1 MDDGNYCWGFEKAFD
16 NADHDILLKFWNI
29 IALGESLINGLYLMV
44 VIKINEWVKFGSI
57 CRVSKGSIND
67 LYYAIEVGL

>member
-29 IALGESLINGLYLMV
+29 IALGESLINGLLSY
-44 VIKINEWVKFGSI
+44 GSN
-57 CRVSKGSIND
+57 KNQWMG
-67 LYYAIEVGL
+67 

>member
-1 MDDGNYCWGFEKAFD
+1 MDDGNYGCCFEKAFD
-16 NADHDILLKFWNI
+16 NVDHVILLNI
-29 IALGESLINGLYLMV
+29 IALGESLINGLHLMV

-57 CRVSKGSIND
+57 CRVSKGSITD